1 MVGLYLSPSKETLPS
16 LSSLPALKQRTRRHQ
31 QRPCHFHSGP
41 RLPYKQY
48 ALNIGERLDWISQG
62 FNLKVAVNTIVPRSP
77 FFFVF
82 VPQNPDCYTHQKKR
96 GRISPSME
104 WRYLCYLQ
112 PLSKAKNPLT
122 PMAKEEVCPRDEIAD
137 PPGMAVLPIDIY
149 GFDEGLVS
157 FRTLCGVQSSL
168 VRFAPNQ
175 AIDWGPLQWQAWLET
190 LCLSSASS

>member
-1 MVGLYLSPSKETLPS
+1 MEMESASNSEPGSNSEANDGPGDTASPGCGKGN
-16 LSSLPALKQRTRRHQ
+16 RRA
-31 QRPCHFHSGP
+31 S
-41 RLPYKQY
+41 
-48 ALNIGERLDWISQG
+48 ISV
-62 FNLKVAVNTIVPRSP
+62 KVAVNTIVPRSP

-104 WRYLCYLQ
+104 WCYLCYLQ
-112 PLSKAKNPLT
+112 LVSKAKNPLT

>member
-1 MVGLYLSPSKETLPS
+1 MLS
-16 LSSLPALKQRTRRHQ
+16 RRQ
-31 QRPCHFHSGP
+31 
-41 RLPYKQY
+41 
-48 ALNIGERLDWISQG
+48 DWIGSDLG
-62 FNLKVAVNTIVPRSP
+62 RSRAETKSAFYHPPLCLKKGWVYPLLSITLKVAVNTIVPRSP

-96 GRISPSME
+96 GRISPSMK
-104 WRYLCYLQ
+104 WRYLCYFQLVA
-112 PLSKAKNPLT
+112 KAKHSLT
-122 PMAKEEVCPRDEIAD
+122 PKVNKKVCPRDEIAD
-137 PPGMAVLPIDIY
+137 PPGMAVLPVDIY

-190 LCLSSASS
+190 LCLSSAFS

>member
-1 MVGLYLSPSKETLPS
+1 MLSASRNLFECHEEVLYLQPLIPPKRFDMFSPI
-16 LSSLPALKQRTRRHQ
+16 
-31 QRPCHFHSGP
+31 
-41 RLPYKQY
+41 RLC
-48 ALNIGERLDWISQG
+48 
-62 FNLKVAVNTIVPRSP
+62 LKVAVNTIVPRSP

-112 PLSKAKNPLT
+112 LVSKAKNPLT

>member
-1 MVGLYLSPSKETLPS
+1 MRRDQHRSSNVHPNFQDKKIKYEVSLVSGVLNFCCGKHDCSPIP
-16 LSSLPALKQRTRRHQ
+16 
-31 QRPCHFHSGP
+31 
-41 RLPYKQY
+41 
-48 ALNIGERLDWISQG
+48 
-62 FNLKVAVNTIVPRSP
+62 V
-77 FFFVF
+77 FFVF

-112 PLSKAKNPLT
+112 LVSKAKNPLT

>member
-1 MVGLYLSPSKETLPS
+1 M
-16 LSSLPALKQRTRRHQ
+16 
-31 QRPCHFHSGP
+31 
-41 RLPYKQY
+41 
-48 ALNIGERLDWISQG
+48 
-62 FNLKVAVNTIVPRSP
+62 
-77 FFFVF
+77 
-82 VPQNPDCYTHQKKR
+82 
-96 GRISPSME
+96 
-104 WRYLCYLQ
+104 
-112 PLSKAKNPLT
+112 SKAKHSLT

-157 FRTLCGVQSSL
+157 FRTLRGVQSSL

>member
-1 MVGLYLSPSKETLPS
+1 MRADFGILTPSI
-16 LSSLPALKQRTRRHQ
+16 
-31 QRPCHFHSGP
+31 C
-41 RLPYKQY
+41 
-48 ALNIGERLDWISQG
+48 IV
-62 FNLKVAVNTIVPRSP
+62 KVAVNTIVPRSP

-112 PLSKAKNPLT
+112 LVSKAKNPLT

-149 GFDEGLVS
+149 GFDEGLVY

-190 LCLSSASS
+190 LCFSSASS